1 MIGYNCKEPA
11 QFKLTYN
18 FTSDEIKIL
27 SKFLRAKEN
36 ELPRGLENLTKALE
50 ESIYD
55 CLSLDE
61 IKDFYS

>member
-1 MIGYNCKEPA
+1 MIGYKVEKPEI
-11 QFKLTYN
+11 KLTYN

-27 SKFLRAKEN
+27 SKFLRSKEN
-36 ELPRGLENLTKALE
+36 ELPEGLDSLTKALE
-50 ESIYD
+50 ESIYN